1 MPDISLNDYLA
12 QIESMLEDK
21 HYEEAT
27 FHCRHIL
34 TQAPKNLTAYRY
46 LGRALLERSQ
56 WEEAGEVLRR
66 ILSVVPDDREAHY
79 GLSQVYSHTKQS
91 SQAIWHLER
100 AWEHDPNDND
110 MSAQLRDMYFVH
122 RGVENVRLQLTAGA
136 VARQYGRDGL
146 FDQSIG
152 LLKNTLKEARDR
164 VDLRLLLARVQ
175 REAGRRVD
183 AAETALDIVS
193 VLPDCLEAN
202 FILAELWLSEQRPSD
217 AQRYLSRVEPVDPY
231 LALRLAQG
239 GAVADDA
246 VEIDYGDYQ
255 NSASREMSQAD
266 PDWLTELGDDD
277 QDQFDEAD
285 EFSDEFEAM
294 FADDIPE
301 FEAEDTNDA
310 LLDDM
315 TETDDDLLAMLKDDD
330 DVQLD
335 DDALLA
341 LLEESDNQ
349 PLDDVTDDDA
359 LQALFDD
366 DMPEDTD
373 DSETGPPISPTGMLV
388 AFEKSQTGELSQPD
402 DEFFTLEDDLLEEAD
417 DAETRQVEIPDTP
430 MEDDEPDDDLDAL
443 FEEEIAEPPQAP
455 GIPTSEEDDP
465 MAWLQES
472 GVEIVDGEG
481 ETFDSLA
488 YEEDDDIDFGDPEA
502 VDPIAW
508 LQDDEAR
515 VPDEETPAQ
524 PSAPVDPDELDPMAW
539 LQESG
544 VEVIDEDSDADNEP
558 SADYE
563 LEALEDDDE
572 ANEYDNSELLNEMLA
587 MEDLTSEANEEGD
600 MSDQDGDGFDWLDND
615 DDTPDWLAGEEDDTE
630 QAATASDAPDWLASM
645 DPETSAEAEA
655 DLAFL
660 MEEEGD
666 DDDLVDADTPDWL
679 SDASPETEAEADLD
693 FLMEEDE
700 DDDLVDADTP
710 DWLSEVSPEAETEAE
725 ADEDFDFLMEED
737 GDDDLVDTDTPD
749 WLSEVSP
756 EAETEAEADEDF
768 DFLMEEDG
776 DDDLVDADTP
786 DWLSE
791 VSPEAETEAEAEADL
806 DFLMEEDDDDL
817 VDADTPDWLAE
828 VSPETEAEAD
838 LDFLMEEDLSA
849 EPDADEAPAWLA
861 DFDEEDEDDDSLFA
875 LEAEDAPDWL
885 DDVAEDDTS
894 PPEELEDD
902 LVAEADEDDF
912 TFEAEEDDPAI
923 EDEDLPDWLD
933 DLDEEGDSEP
943 AEEFSW
949 LDDLSDPQET
959 EAATLDIGPGTP
971 QADEFEQAVAAMN
984 MDMEAVPERAP
995 DPADN
1000 APDWLNAMVPG
1011 FDVDYEA
1018 EEDQPIERAYRPEI
1032 HAAAAREGA
1041 DSDFSWLSTIV
1052 AEEMFQPPEISAET
1066 MPGVG
1071 VPASKA
1077 DQPARRYVFSQ
1088 PPAWLRRLRGNAAM
1102 TGAPAVAATDSLPN
1116 TEEDTIGNDLP
1127 DWLTAGD
1134 DDMNTPDDKS
1144 DIYDN
1149 AFFAEDL
1156 QDDND
1161 DLFGDDLFDENE
1173 DDLFSDDD
1181 DLFGDDDDLFGD
1193 DLFDET
1199 KS

>member
-315 TETDDDLLAMLKDDD
+315 TETDDDLLTMLKDDD

-693 FLMEEDE
+693 FLMEED
-700 DDDLVDADTP
+700 
-710 DWLSEVSPEAETEAE
+710 
-725 ADEDFDFLMEED
+725 
-737 GDDDLVDTDTPD
+737 
-749 WLSEVSP
+749 
-756 EAETEAEADEDF
+756 
-768 DFLMEEDG
+768 
-776 DDDLVDADTP
+776 
-786 DWLSE
+786 
-791 VSPEAETEAEAEADL
+791 
-806 DFLMEEDDDDL
+806 
-817 VDADTPDWLAE
+817 
-828 VSPETEAEAD
+828 
-838 LDFLMEEDLSA
+838 LSA